1 MDELIERVST
11 AAGIE
16 PEVAR
21 KALGIILSFLQKEG
35 PAEDVGKVVDAF
47 PGARDATAT
56 AAAEESGS
64 GLLGGLFGGGG
75 GGLMAVAGQLGGIGL
90 GMGEMQTVGHE
101 LFAAARERV
110 GEDTVGRIVG
120 AIPALRQFV

>member
-1 MDELIERVST
+1 MDELIERVSA

-21 KALGIILSFLQKEG
+21 KALAIILGFLQKEG
-35 PAEDVGKVVDAF
+35 PAEEVGKVVDAF

-56 AAAEESGS
+56 ANAEQSGS
-64 GLLGGLFGGGG
+64 GMLGGLFGG

-120 AIPALRQFV
+120 AIPGLQQFV